1 MQQLDRIQSR
11 RRGLVELG
19 ELMRALR
26 VLAAAHLAEAQAALP
41 AAQAYRQTLR
51 EAWTA
56 LPDAAAVPPAG
67 SALQVLLGAE
77 HGFTGAYSERLLAA
91 GAPDLP
97 LALVGRRAHARA
109 VERKRACQWAEEF
122 STRPATVPDLAR
134 RLAVRVRDWTGPV
147 TLIHAVYRHGSRF
160 EIEQRPLWP
169 LPVATPAGRE
179 RLPRTQLPA
188 ADLRTGI
195 AGALL
200 IGELSVALLEALASE
215 NAARMTVLDAAEHT
229 LEGKLAALKVEE
241 RSARQGAITAELLDV
256 VTGAEAQRG
265 GSGGSAA

>member
-11 RRGLVELG
+11 RRGLIELG

-41 AAQAYRQTLR
+41 AALAYRQTLR
-51 EAWTA
+51 EAWAA
-56 LPDAAAVPPAG
+56 LPEAAPEVAEGA
-67 SALQVLLGAE
+67 ALQLLLGAE

-91 GAPDLP
+91 SQPELP

-109 VERKRACQWAEEF
+109 VERKRDCVWNEEF

-134 RLAVRVRDWTGPV
+134 RLAARVRDWPGPV

-160 EIEQRPLWP
+160 ELGRGPLWP
-169 LPVATPAGRE
+169 LPVATATAPAGP
-179 RLPRTQLPA
+179 PRTQLPTTE
-188 ADLRTGI
+188 LRAGV

-200 IGELSVALLEALASE
+200 VAELSVALLEALASE

-229 LEGKLAALKVEE
+229 LEGKLTTLKVEE

-256 VTGAEAQRG
+256 VTGAEAQRR
-265 GSGGSAA
+265 